1 MEIAPG
7 LMAWCALGAEGVSK
21 DLKDKMLCISN
32 MMGTHHQFH
41 PNCPKR
47 PEFFN
52 SKETIFFRKPF

>member
-32 MMGTHHQFH
+32 MMGPHHQSI
-41 PNCPKR
+41 R
-47 PEFFN
+47 
-52 SKETIFFRKPF
+52 IVRKDRSFSILRDYLF